1 MNPFTNFRHGRI
13 AALLAAAIALAGVAA
28 AGAQETAP
36 APAEAPAAAE
46 PAGDPAANVV
56 ARVNGQEITEADLQ
70 LAAQDFRD
78 TLAQLPPEE
87 RLLALVNG
95 LIDIRLMARAA
106 EAANVTDDPEAKR
119 RVDFMNDRALRA
131 EYLKIAVFDAI
142 SDEAVQQLYDAE
154 VAAFVAEEEMRAS
167 HILVATEEEAKAII
181 VELDGGADFA
191 AIAKEK
197 SLDLGSGANGG
208 DLDYFTAERM
218 VAPFSAAAFALEVG
232 AYTKTPVQSDYGW
245 HIILATDKRMS
256 SPPTLEQRE
265 SALREQVAK
274 NLFIAEVEKLRA
286 AADIEIVTAEPP
298 ADAAAPDAAAPAEE
312 PAAEPAPQ

>member
-1 MNPFTNFRHGRI
+1 MNPFTNFRLGRI
-13 AALLAAAIALAGVAA
+13 AALLAGAIALGGVAA
-28 AGAQETAP
+28 ATAQEA
-36 APAEAPAAAE
+36 APAEPSAATE
-46 PAGDPAANVV
+46 PAGDPAANIV
-56 ARVNGQEITEADLQ
+56 ARVNGEEITEADLQ

-106 EAANVTDDPEAKR
+106 EAANVTEDPEAKR

-131 EYLKIAVFDAI
+131 EYLKLKVFDAVT
-142 SDEAVQQLYDAE
+142 DEAVQTLYDAE
-154 VAAFVAEEEMRAS
+154 VAAFVPQEEMRAS

-181 VELDGGADFA
+181 AELDGGADFA

-208 DLDYFTAERM
+208 DLDYFTADRM
-218 VAPFSAAAFALEVG
+218 VAPFSEAAFALEVG
-232 AYTKTPVQSDYGW
+232 KYTAAPVQSDYGW

-256 SPPTLEQRE
+256 SAPTLEQRE

-274 NLFIAEVEKLRA
+274 DLFVAEVEKLRA
-286 AADIEIVTAEPP
+286 GAEIEIVAPEPP
-298 ADAAAPDAAAPAEE
+298 AAPDAAAPAEE
-312 PAAEPAPQ
+312 PATEPAPQ